1 MTVLLPEF
9 QGVLDAACQ
18 SFRRVSLEGAGAL
31 CEGVGRQEANAL
43 DLFRDTIRI
52 GLQDRLEIRN
62 GRDDLFS
69 DFGADAQFGEHGM
82 RSVFGHLLAPRGE
95 QGLGLFLADQIG
107 KELARITAI
116 NNGNEVGTEFGRNF
130 LAELWAD
137 PFELSSEA

>member
-1 MTVLLPEF
+1 MLILLVLLFSFKQKAAYDMRIGDWISDCALPIFLLPES

-82 RSVFGHLLAPRGE
+82 RSVFGHLLAPRGDRKSTR
-95 QGLGLFLADQIG
+95 L
-107 KELARITAI
+107 
-116 NNGNEVGTEFGRNF
+116 N
-130 LAELWAD
+130 
-137 PFELSSEA
+137 SSH

>member
-82 RSVFGHLLAPRGE
+82 RSVFGHLLAPRE
-95 QGLGLFLADQIG
+95 SKALAFFSPIRSGRSSPGSPRFKMEKIG
-107 KELARITAI
+107 RAH
-116 NNGNEVGTEFGRNF
+116 V
-130 LAELWAD
+130 
-137 PFELSSEA
+137 

>member
-69 DFGADAQFGEHGM
+69 DFGADAQFGERSEEHKYELKSLM
-82 RSVFGHLLAPRGE
+82 RISYAVFCL
-95 QGLGLFLADQIG
+95 
-107 KELARITAI
+107 
-116 NNGNEVGTEFGRNF
+116 
-130 LAELWAD
+130 
-137 PFELSSEA
+137 